1 MIEVGGEGR
10 EEERC
15 LSVVMP
21 CYNEAPTVAAVVERV
36 LASPYTGEVIIVDD
50 GSTDGTAEILRRLDD
65 PRVRVFS
72 QPANRGKGAALRW
85 GFSEATLPY
94 VIVQDADWEYDPAEY
109 GSLLAPL
116 LDGRADVV
124 FGSRFHTSRPHRVL
138 YFWHSVGNRILTTV
152 SNMVTNLSISDM
164 ETCYKAFRREVLESF
179 DVEEERFG
187 IEPEITAKVARGG
200 WRIYEVGISYSG
212 RTYAEGKKIGWRDGV
227 RAMFCILRYSQ
238 LGERLR
244 FRGRLRQRS
253 GAGPEAGPA
262 KAADADH
269 ELAGTLDNLDDAVNY
284 ADWIYSL
291 MGRYLGERV
300 LEVGAGHGTL
310 TDRLSPGRYV
320 TATDVSARCV
330 SVLDD
335 RYRGSDRV
343 TVLQADV
350 DDAPG
355 LGQFDSVVLVNVLE
369 HIADD
374 AQALRSLEKALDVG
388 GHLVLY
394 VPAFEQLY
402 SDFDRRIGHHR
413 RYRADQLRA
422 LVTEAGLEVVDLR
435 YVNLV
440 GAVAWWVVATKLGRT
455 PTQRWSAMTFDRLF
469 VPVVR
474 RVERLRPPPFG
485 QSILCVARRP

>member
-1 MIEVGGEGR
+1 MPLEPDGGGDGGAG
-10 EEERC
+10 RC

-21 CYNEAPTVAAVVERV
+21 CYNEAATVAAMVERV
-36 LASPYTGEVIIVDD
+36 LASPYTGELIVVDD
-50 GSTDGTAEILRRLDD
+50 GSTDTTPAILAELDD
-65 PRVRVFS
+65 PRIRVLS
-72 QPANRGKGAALRW
+72 QERNQGKGAALRR
-85 GFSEATLPY
+85 GFAEATLQF

-138 YFWHSVGNRILTTV
+138 YFWHSVGNRLLTTV

-164 ETCYKAFRREVLESF
+164 ETCYKVFRREVLESF
-179 DVEEERFG
+179 VIEEERFG

-200 WRIYEVGISYSG
+200 WRVYEVGISYSG
-212 RTYAEGKKIGWRDGV
+212 RTYAEGKKIGWPDGV

-238 LGERLR
+238 AGERLR
-244 FRGRLRQRS
+244 FRGRLRPR
-253 GAGPEAGPA
+253 
-262 KAADADH
+262 AAVAEQDLADG
-269 ELAGTLDNLDDAVNY
+269 ELAGTLDNLDDAGHY

-291 MGRYLGERV
+291 MAPFLGPRV

-310 TDRLSPGRYV
+310 TDRLLTGRSV

-330 SVLDD
+330 SVLRD
-335 RYRGSDRV
+335 RYDGSDCV

-350 DDAPG
+350 DGAPDLGRFDA
-355 LGQFDSVVLVNVLE
+355 VVLVNVLE

-374 AQALRSLEKALDVG
+374 AQALRSLEKALVAG

-413 RYRADQLRA
+413 RYRTEQLRA
-422 LVTEAGLEVVDLR
+422 LVTGAGLEVVDLR

-440 GAVAWWVVATKLGRT
+440 GAVAWWLLATKMGQT
-455 PTQRWSAMTFDRLF
+455 PTRRWSAMTFDRLV
-469 VPVVR
+469 VPVVS
-474 RVERLRPPPFG
+474 RVERRFPPPFG

>member
-1 MIEVGGEGR
+1 MTMPDGGGGQR
-10 EEERC
+10 PIERC

-21 CYNEAPTVAAVVERV
+21 CYNEAPTVAAVVQRV
-36 LASPYTGEVIIVDD
+36 LASPYTGEVIVVDD
-50 GSTDGTAEILRRLDD
+50 GSTDSTPLILGEIDD
-65 PRVRVFS
+65 SRVRVLS
-72 QPANRGKGAALRW
+72 QGRNQGKGAALRR
-85 GFSEATLPY
+85 GFSKATLPY

-138 YFWHSVGNRILTTV
+138 YYWHSVGNRFLTPV

-179 DVEEERFG
+179 DLEEDRFG

-212 RTYAEGKKIGWRDGV
+212 RTYAEGKKIGWKDGV
-227 RAMFCILRYSQ
+227 RALFCIIRYSEV
-238 LGERLR
+238 GERLR
-244 FRGRLRQRS
+244 FRGRLRPRPH
-253 GAGPEAGPA
+253 ALPAATDEA
-262 KAADADH
+262 DE
-269 ELAGTLDNLDDAVNY
+269 ELAGTLDNLDDAVHY

-291 MGRYLGERV
+291 MAPYLGNRV

-310 TDRLSPGRYV
+310 TDRLLDGRTV
-320 TATDVSARCV
+320 TATDVSPRCV
-330 SVLDD
+330 SVLED
-335 RYRGSDRV
+335 RYAGSDDV

-350 DDAPG
+350 DDAPD
-355 LGQFDSVVLVNVLE
+355 LGQFDAVVLVNVLE

-374 AQALRSLEKALDVG
+374 ARALRSLEKALGSG
-388 GHLVLY
+388 GRLVLY
-394 VPAFEQLY
+394 VPAFEALY

-413 RYRADQLRA
+413 RYHAEQLRD

-440 GAVAWWVVATKLGRT
+440 GAAAWWVLATKLGQT
-455 PTQRWSAMTFDRLF
+455 PTKRWSAMTFDRLV
-469 VPVVR
+469 VPVVSRLER
-474 RVERLRPPPFG
+474 RWPPPAG
-485 QSILCVARRP
+485 QSLLCVARRP